1 MDSKNNWHFDTQ
13 CLHSG
18 QEIDENFRARA
29 VPIYQTTS
37 FLFNSTQQAA
47 DLFNLKESG
56 HIYTRLSN
64 PTTQVVEERLA
75 SLEGGIGAVLTASGL
90 AAEMITFAT
99 LARQGENIIS
109 ARNLYGG
116 TKTMLSAAL
125 PRFGITAKFADVNHP
140 NSFIR
145 LIDDKS
151 RAVYVETI
159 SNPSGD
165 IPDFEIFAKLA
176 HDHGLPLIV
185 DNTFA
190 SPFLCRPIKWGAD
203 IIIHSATKFIGGH
216 GTSLGGVIIDSGHFP
231 WDSGRFAEFT
241 QPSSGYHGLNF
252 WETFKH
258 EAFIKKCRFEGLR
271 TLGPAPSP
279 FNAFLFLQGLETL
292 HLRVPRHNFNAHKI
306 AHFLKNHPKID
317 WVTYAGLPDHP
328 SHKLAEKYFSSG
340 YGSIFTFGV
349 KGGITAG
356 KKFIEN
362 LRLISHLA
370 NVGDAKTLIVHP
382 ASTSHSQ
389 LTEQERIEA
398 GITPD
403 LIRLSIG
410 LEHVSDLTAD
420 LSQALAEI

>member
-1 MDSKNNWHFDTQ
+1 MDRKNNWHFDTQ

-18 QEIDENFRARA
+18 QNIDEDFRSRS
-29 VPIYQTTS
+29 VPVYQTTS
-37 FLFNSTQQAA
+37 FLFKSTQQAA

-75 SLEGGIGAVLTASGL
+75 SLEKGIGALLTASGL
-90 AAEMITFAT
+90 AAEMIVFTT
-99 LARQGENIIS
+99 LARQGENLIS

-125 PRFGITAKFADVNHP
+125 PRFGITAKFADVSQP
-140 NSFIR
+140 DSFIR

-165 IPDFEIFAKLA
+165 IPDFEMFAKIA
-176 HDHGLPLIV
+176 HDHGLPLVV

-190 SPFLCRPIKWGAD
+190 SPFLCRPIEWGAD

-216 GTSLGGVIIDSGHFP
+216 GTSIGGVVIDSGHFP
-231 WDSGRFAEFT
+231 WDSGRFPEFT

-292 HLRVPRHNFNAHKI
+292 HLRVPRHNANALKI
-306 AHFLKNHPKID
+306 ARFLKNHPKID

-328 SHKLAEKYFSSG
+328 SHRLAEKYFSGG

-349 KGGITAG
+349 KGGISSG
-356 KKFIEN
+356 KKLIEN
-362 LRLISHLA
+362 LKLISHLA
-370 NVGDAKTLIVHP
+370 NVGDAKTLIIHP
-382 ASTSHSQ
+382 SSTSHSQ
-389 LTEQERIEA
+389 LTEKEQIEA

-403 LIRLSIG
+403 LIRLSVG
-410 LEHVSDLTAD
+410 LEYVSDLIND
-420 LSQALAEI
+420 LTQALEST

>member
-1 MDSKNNWHFDTQ
+1 MDRKNTWHFDTQ

-18 QEIDENFRARA
+18 QEIDEDFRARS

-37 FLFNSTQQAA
+37 FLFKSTQQAA

-56 HIYTRLSN
+56 HIYSRLSN

-75 SLEGGIGAVLTASGL
+75 SLEKGVGALLTASGL
-90 AAEMITFAT
+90 AAEIIMFTT
-99 LARQGENIIS
+99 LAKQGENIIS

-125 PRFGITAKFADVNHP
+125 PRFGITARFGDVNQP
-140 NSFIR
+140 DSFIH
-145 LIDDKS
+145 LIDDKT
-151 RAVYVETI
+151 RVVYVETI

-165 IPDFEIFAKLA
+165 IPDFEIFAKIA
-176 HDHGLPLIV
+176 QDHDLPLVV

-190 SPFLCRPIKWGAD
+190 SPFLCRPIEWGAD
-203 IIIHSATKFIGGH
+203 IVIHSATKFIGGH
-216 GTSLGGVIIDSGHFP
+216 GTSIGGVIIDSGNFP
-231 WDSGRFAEFT
+231 WDSGRFPEFT

-252 WETFKH
+252 WEAFKH

-292 HLRVPRHNFNAHKI
+292 HLRVPRHNSNALKI
-306 AHFLKNHPKID
+306 ARFLKNHSKID
-317 WVTYAGLPDHP
+317 WVTFAGLDDHP
-328 SHKLAEKYFSSG
+328 SHRFAEKYFSDG

-349 KGGITAG
+349 KGGISAG
-356 KKFIEN
+356 KKLIEN
-362 LRLISHLA
+362 LKLISHLA
-370 NVGDAKTLIVHP
+370 NVGDAKTLILHP

-389 LTEQERIEA
+389 LTEQEQMEA

-403 LIRLSIG
+403 LIRLSVG
-410 LEHVSDLTAD
+410 LEHVSDLIND
-420 LSQALAEI
+420 LDQALAAT

>member
-1 MDSKNNWHFDTQ
+1 MKKENNWHFDTQ

-18 QEIDENFRARA
+18 QDIDPESKSRAL
-29 VPIYQTTS
+29 PIYQTTS
-37 FLFNSTQQAA
+37 FLFNSTQHAA
-47 DLFNLKESG
+47 DLFNLKKSG

-64 PTTQVVEERLA
+64 PTTQVVEKRLA
-75 SLEGGIGAVLTASGL
+75 SLEGGTGALLVASGM
-90 AAEMITFAT
+90 AAEMIVFTT

-109 ARNLYGG
+109 ASNLYGG
-116 TKTMLSAAL
+116 TKTLLSTSL
-125 PRFGITAKFADVNHP
+125 PRFGITAKFADVNQP
-140 NSFIR
+140 KSFIP
-145 LIDDKS
+145 LIDENT

-165 IPDFEIFAKLA
+165 IPDFETFAYMA
-176 HDHGLPLIV
+176 HDYSLPLVV

-190 SPFLCRPIKWGAD
+190 SPFLCRPIEWGAD
-203 IIIHSATKFIGGH
+203 VVIHSTTKFIGGH
-216 GTSLGGVIIDSGHFP
+216 GTSIGGTIIDSGNFP
-231 WDSGRFAEFT
+231 WDCGKFPEFT

-252 WETFKH
+252 WESFKN

-292 HLRVPRHNFNAHKI
+292 HLRVPRHNSNALEI
-306 AHFLKNHPKID
+306 SHFLNNHPKIS
-317 WVTYAGLPDHP
+317 WVKYAGLSHHP
-328 SHKLAEKYFSSG
+328 SHRLAEKYFSGG

-349 KGGITAG
+349 KGGISAG
-356 KKFIEN
+356 KKLIEN

-370 NVGDAKTLIVHP
+370 NVGDAKTLILHP

-389 LTEQERIEA
+389 LTKKEQLEA

-403 LIRLSIG
+403 LIRLSVG
-410 LEHVSDLTAD
+410 LEHFSDLIMD
-420 LSQALAEI
+420 LSQALAGI